1 LPAIVITDTDK
12 KGRAHVFELV
22 AAGGWLMAPIIA
34 CSIIAFA
41 IIAERLWTLRI
52 KRVIPRQLVAQVWDQ
67 AKEKKLDV
75 ERLQDLRSGSPLG
88 RILAAGLMNRTSSRD
103 IMKEAIEDTG
113 RHVVH
118 ELERYINTLGTIA
131 AISPLLGLLG
141 TVIGMIK
148 VFSAITT
155 QGVGNPSAL
164 AGGISEALITT
175 AAGMVVAIPTLMA
188 YRYFRGKVNMLVIRM
203 EQQALRMVEV
213 LHGQRA
219 KDSVIGE

>member
-1 LPAIVITDTDK
+1 M
-12 KGRAHVFELV
+12 FELV
-22 AAGGWLMAPIIA
+22 TAGGWLMAPIIA

-52 KRVIPRQLVAQVWDQ
+52 RRVIPSELAAQVWEW
-67 AKEKKLDV
+67 AKDKKLDI
-75 ERLQDLRSGSPLG
+75 ERMQALRSSSPLG
-88 RILAAGLMNRTSSRD
+88 RILAAGLSNRNASRE

-155 QGVGNPSAL
+155 QGVGNPAAL

-175 AAGMVVAIPTLMA
+175 AAGMAVAIPTLMF
-188 YRYFRGKVNMLVIRM
+188 YRYFRGKVALLVIRM

-213 LHGQRA
+213 LHGQRSQ
-219 KDSVIGE
+219 DSVMGEVS

>member
-1 LPAIVITDTDK
+1 M
-12 KGRAHVFELV
+12 FELV

-75 ERLQDLRSGSPLG
+75 ERLQDLRSSSPLG

>member
-1 LPAIVITDTDK
+1 MY
-12 KGRAHVFELV
+12 ELV
-22 AAGGWLMAPIIA
+22 ASGGWLMVPIIA

-41 IIAERLWTLRI
+41 IITERLWTLRV
-52 KRVIPRQLVAQVWDQ
+52 KRVIPRKALSQVWSW
-67 AKEKKLDV
+67 AKERKLDK
-75 ERLQDLRSGSPLG
+75 ERLKQLRASSPLG
-88 RILAAGLMNRTSSRD
+88 AILAAGLMNRNASREV
-103 IMKEAIEDTG
+103 MKESIEDTG

-155 QGVGNPSAL
+155 EGVGNPSAL

-175 AAGMVVAIPTLMA
+175 AAGMVVAIPTLMF
-188 YRYFRGKVNMLVIRM
+188 YRYFRGKVAMLVIRM
-203 EQQALRMVEV
+203 EQQATQMVEV
-213 LHGQRA
+213 LHGQRSRE
-219 KDSVIGE
+219 SVTGNQN